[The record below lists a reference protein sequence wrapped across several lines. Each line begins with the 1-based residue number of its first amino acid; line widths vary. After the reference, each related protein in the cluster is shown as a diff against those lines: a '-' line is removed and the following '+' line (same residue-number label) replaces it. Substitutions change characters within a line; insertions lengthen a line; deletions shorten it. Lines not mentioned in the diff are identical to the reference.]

1 MSLLGLPGWLAA
13 LAEGDL
19 MLLGD
24 AGGSDPVVS
33 EYESTMR
40 QMDLPPD
47 LRRRLQVGGPQSIP
61 ALVHD
66 PGVAVRVDGWKYV
79 AVAGR
84 EEALFDLGADPSEE
98 HDVLDVHPSRA
109 DVMRAHRDAWEH
121 RRTRS
126 PRYSTG
132 EVADAQIADHLRE
145 LGYIE

>member
-1 MSLLGLPGWLAA
+1 M
-13 LAEGDL
+13 
-19 MLLGD
+19 
-24 AGGSDPVVS
+24 
-33 EYESTMR
+33 
-40 QMDLPPD
+40 
-47 LRRRLQVGGPQSIP
+47 GGPQSIP